1 MDFYDTKYLSCYN
14 FRLSYRSINITYS
27 RKLVSRELVMR
38 VNQGLIEQ
46 RRVSMEELPA
56 RVAESIRSTHF
67 TREQLTQ
74 SFANARRRV
83 AEVA

>member
-1 MDFYDTKYLSCYN
+1 M
-14 FRLSYRSINITYS
+14 TYS

>member
-1 MDFYDTKYLSCYN
+1 M
-14 FRLSYRSINITYS
+14 TYS
-27 RKLVSRELVMR
+27 RKIVSRELVMR

-46 RRVSMEELPA
+46 RRVNMETLPA
-56 RVAESIRSTHF
+56 SVAGSIRSMHF

-83 AEVA
+83 AETV